1 MKKYLDE
8 IIHLIDLQKNKSENI
23 TIVRLEGFE
32 NPIIYKEV
40 CKYFKA
46 MSKVNLHAKLSRE
59 KYLEFKEAANNDWSI
74 AINFLENNN
83 FVDYEGA
90 MTKWRNNSADIGND
104 GVTKNLVLLM
114 GTESVPDKGG
124 LADFYKITPES
135 ILEIVKKD
143 YSTWFKEIVPSVVV
157 DKAVKKGINTFFK
170 VLFKNININLVVL
183 SKLVDELENV
193 QILSEDDLIE
203 EICYRL

>member
-59 KYLEFKEAANNDWSI
+59 KYLEFKN
-74 AINFLENNN
+74 
-83 FVDYEGA
+83 
-90 MTKWRNNSADIGND
+90 
-104 GVTKNLVLLM
+104 
-114 GTESVPDKGG
+114 
-124 LADFYKITPES
+124 
-135 ILEIVKKD
+135 
-143 YSTWFKEIVPSVVV
+143 TW
-157 DKAVKKGINTFFK
+157 AL
-170 VLFKNININLVVL
+170 LFKSPCVL
-183 SKLVDELENV
+183 
-193 QILSEDDLIE
+193 ILIGYIIFKKNYKAAYSFLSVNSWA
-203 EICYRL
+203 LPSFQFLTGL